1 MKGEKHLLYPEEVR
15 EAAINRT
22 CSRAQ
27 CCRCVNRSRCKSQLK
42 PDAAHLCVVF
52 EHEEVKVERS
62 RF

>member
-27 CCRCVNRSRCKSQLK
+27 CCNCARSAPGVSCAEPFY
-42 PDAAHLCVVF
+42 PDAAHICPSFV
-52 EHEEVKVERS
+52 HKEVLN
-62 RF
+62 